1 MPRTKIEDMI
11 PDLEAPEASGTAG
24 DDAVGEAGASGV
36 RATTAPRPRRRRP
49 ASATA
54 PRAGAPSRPSAPDLA
69 APPRGQVAR
78 EAPRPTSAD
87 WRSWRLHRCRID
99 TGADIR
105 DQVAITVVNN
115 CRPPRLSDVHQTSC
129 INNLSLPV
137 IVYIR

>member
-24 DDAVGEAGASGV
+24 DNAVGEAGASGV

-54 PRAGAPSRPSAPDLA
+54 PRAGAPSRPSARDLA

-78 EAPRPTSAD
+78 EALKAD
-87 WRSWRLHRCRID
+87 VPAELALLQRLHRYRID
-99 TGADIR
+99 TGTDIR
-105 DQVAITVVNN
+105 DQVAIAVDEW
-115 CRPPRLSDVHQTSC
+115 LTSQG
-129 INNLSLPV
+129 
-137 IVYIR
+137 Y